1 MYVGQIRLI
10 KGNSASDFKDEGE
23 VQHIQERIR
32 GLDSQLRSLQQ
43 QRQQLAYQNPDNLD
57 RSIQD
62 VTRQK
67 KNLEEE
73 LRRAN
78 ESGGQGNHFL
88 FTLVSMEPGLPEDE
102 QVRKWIAESGIDK
115 D

>member
-1 MYVGQIRLI
+1 LE
-10 KGNSASDFKDEGE
+10 NPASTFRDEGE
-23 VQHIQERIR
+23 VQQIQERIR
-32 GLDSQLRSLQQ
+32 GLDAQLRSLQQ

-62 VTRQK
+62 VTRQN

-78 ESGGQGNHFL
+78 ESGGQGNRFL
-88 FTLVSMEPGLPEDE
+88 FTPESMEPGLPEDE
-102 QVRKWIAESGIDK
+102 EVRKWIAEAGIDR